1 MHKGKYFAE
10 SARKQPKKATLTHDT
25 GHMGKAPTPSRPQ
38 QVPDAFARKRPPTG
52 R

>member
-1 MHKGKYFAE
+1 MHKGKYLGE
-10 SARKQPKKATLTHDT
+10 SARKQPKKATLTYDS

-38 QVPDAFARKRPPTG
+38 HMPDAFARKRPPTM